1 MSPLEAIAVLLGL
14 ANIVLLV
21 RRSIWNYPFGIATVS
36 LYGLIFFR
44 ERLYS
49 DALLQGLFLALNIY
63 GWANWVRASDTAD
76 DAEGRVPVQR
86 MPGAGVGLCA
96 LGAAGATLAWGTIMH
111 RYTDA
116 AMPYWDAS
124 VAMMSVLAQYLL
136 ARRYI
141 DNWAWWIAVDLVAVP
156 LYWAKGLHLT
166 AGLYVVYLL
175 LSTTGL
181 FSWISAQRR
190 LEPAA
195 A

>member
-36 LYGLIFFR
+36 LYGFIFFR

-49 DALLQGLFLALNIY
+49 DALLQILFLALNLY
-63 GWANWVRASDTAD
+63 GWVNWARAKDGTGDGEGLPVRAMA
-76 DAEGRVPVQR
+76 
-86 MPGAGVGLCA
+86 GAGIATCI
-96 LGAAGATLAWGTIMH
+96 LGAACATLAWGALMH

-116 AMPYWDAS
+116 SMPFWDAS

-166 AGLYVVYLL
+166 SGLYVVYLL
-175 LSTTGL
+175 LSAAGL
-181 FSWISAQRR
+181 FSWMAAQRR
-190 LEPAA
+190 MAPATA
-195 A
+195 